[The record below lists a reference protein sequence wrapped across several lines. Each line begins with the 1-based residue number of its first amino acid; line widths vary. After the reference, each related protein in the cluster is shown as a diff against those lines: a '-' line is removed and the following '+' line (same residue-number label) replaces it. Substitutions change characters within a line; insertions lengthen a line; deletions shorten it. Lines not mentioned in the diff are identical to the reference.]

1 MGRHKA
7 AAQRRDAE
15 MRVGLIGLGH
25 VGALMRGLF
34 SGHAEL
40 IEYDVATHS
49 AYPKSELS
57 ECDFAVVSVGT
68 PARED
73 GSCDTSHVRDAVS
86 QLPIKR
92 VLLRSTVP
100 PGTTAELVRETG
112 KQICFMPEYV
122 GETHFSQLWSGE
134 DTHIPFLI
142 FGGDPPIREYFVD
155 QLLPIVGPDKFI
167 HQCSSSEAELIKYM
181 ENAYFATKVAFV
193 NEFYEISRLLKLDWH
208 AVREGW
214 LLDPRVERDHS
225 AVFPSARGF
234 SGRCLPKDLSAIVQ
248 VAREAG
254 WQPTLLAAVGES
266 NRQVQEAS
274 RLDPTGGH
282 RT

>member
-1 MGRHKA
+1 
-7 AAQRRDAE
+7 
-15 MRVGLIGLGH
+15 
-25 VGALMRGLF
+25 
-34 SGHAEL
+34 
-40 IEYDVATHS
+40 VAIHS
-49 AYPKSELS
+49 TYPESELTD
-57 ECDFAVVSVGT
+57 CDFAVVAVGT

-73 GSCDTSHVRDAVS
+73 GSCDTSQVQDAVS
-86 QLPIKR
+86 QLPTTR

-100 PGTTAELVRETG
+100 PGTTAQLARETG

-122 GETHFSQLWSGE
+122 GETYFSQLWSGA
-134 DTHIPFLI
+134 DAHIPFLI
-142 FGGDPPIREYFVD
+142 FGGEPSIREYFVD
-155 QLLPIVGPDKFI
+155 QLLPIVGPDKFLF
-167 HQCSSSEAELIKYM
+167 QCSSSEAELIKYM

-248 VAREAG
+248 IARDAG

-266 NRQVQEAS
+266 NREVQGTN
-274 RLDPTGGH
+274 RQHPKGNH
-282 RT
+282 RP

>member
-1 MGRHKA
+1 
-7 AAQRRDAE
+7 

-40 IEYDVATHS
+40 VEYDLATHS
-49 AYPKSELS
+49 AYPKSELG
-57 ECDFAVVSVGT
+57 ECDFAVVAVGT

-73 GSCDTSHVRDAVS
+73 GSCDTTHVWDAVS
-86 QLPIKR
+86 KLPVER

-100 PGTTAELVRETG
+100 PGTTAELCRQTG

-122 GETHFSQLWSGE
+122 GETHFSQLWSGG
-134 DTHIPFLI
+134 DGHIPFLI
-142 FGGDPPIREYFVD
+142 FGGEPPIREYFAD
-155 QLLPIVGPDKFI
+155 HLLPVVGPEKFLF
-167 HQCSSSEAELIKYM
+167 QCSSSEAELIKYM

-225 AVFPSARGF
+225 AVFPNSRGF
-234 SGRCLPKDLSAIVQ
+234 SGRCLPKDLSAILRFTDDV
-248 VAREAG
+248 G
-254 WQPTLLAAVGES
+254 WQPLLLTAVEQS
-266 NRQVQEAS
+266 NRWIQEAS
-274 RLDPTGGH
+274 RP
-282 RT
+282 RS